1 MKQLLIVNS
10 AKALNAG
17 ATYATDL
24 SGLEAGAIAFFELGE
39 SALLT
44 AAPTKNFGIALGGG
58 ADKMPFIIPEVDL
71 ATLTVNKAEPQT
83 GKAFKR
89 KFTMPA
95 PSADQVKNHETF
107 TVIFV
112 KKGTVPHER
121 NSWTVSIVPK
131 STTASA
137 VATQFKEAFEA
148 KLGADFNI
156 SVSTADI
163 TITAKKVGDAWEA
176 KFADAFTGTSWAGS
190 TDYVDAEPNIG
201 DKLYIQDLAS
211 RCAAGKGFTD
221 THEFGPSVYP
231 GYPEAVEN
239 TTYNVYT
246 LRFKVGRAASKTR
259 DERVAQLVHI
269 AVPASATTL
278 VSAIEDILLP
288 SDEGSGSL

>member
-39 SALLT
+39 SALLV

-71 ATLTVNKAEPQT
+71 ATLTVNKAEPQV

-89 KFTMPA
+89 KFTMPT
-95 PSADQVKNHETF
+95 PVVGKDY
-107 TVIFV
+107 TVVLV
-112 KKGTVPHER
+112 KKATVPHER
-121 NSWTVSIVPK
+121 NTWTCTVTAA
-131 STTASA
+131 STTA
-137 VATQFKEAFEA
+137 ATEAAKFKKVIED
-148 KLGADFNI
+148 KLGDVFTVTVSGAD
-156 SVSTADI
+156 V
-163 TITAKKVGDAWEA
+163 TIAGKKVGDAWEA
-176 KFADAFTGTSWAGS
+176 KFADELTGRSWAGS

-201 DKLYIQDLAS
+201 DKPYIQDLAS

-239 TTYNVYT
+239 TSYNVYT

-278 VSAIEDILLP
+278 VAAIEDILLP